1 MIETKTPAARKPAV
15 RKTPAKPRVVKKVD
29 DSAPVEKTL
38 EAASRLQYRAA
49 IGKRKTAVANLKL
62 MVHGSGKIMV
72 NGKNFEAFFFLPS
85 LREGIL
91 RPLELSGLKDS
102 VDAEVR
108 VNGGGMRGQA
118 DALRLAFTRAL
129 VKLNPDIRLTFRGA
143 GFLTRDA
150 RKKERK
156 KFGLKKA
163 RRAPQW
169 AKR

>member
-1 MIETKTPAARKPAV
+1 MTETKTPATRKPAAK
-15 RKTPAKPRVVKKVD
+15 KTPAKPRVMKKIEDPISVAKTSE
-29 DSAPVEKTL
+29 SA
-38 EAASRLQYRAA
+38 SQLQYIAA

-62 MVHGSGKIMV
+62 MVHGSGKIIV
-72 NGKNFEAFFFLPS
+72 NGKDFETFFFLPTM
-85 LREGIL
+85 REIIR

-108 VNGGGMRGQA
+108 VNGGGMKGQA
-118 DALRLAFTRAL
+118 DALRLALTRAL
-129 VKLNPDIRLTFRGA
+129 VKLNPEIRPTFRGA

-163 RRAPQW
+163 RKAPQW